1 MYYICICVYIYTYSP
16 KYCSVF
22 VWGFYEQETMFCTQ
36 QTQQLTERDGDSY
49 KKMGVLGSGCNMCRS
64 QDLVPNRGVPCGKAH
79 MGIT

>member
-49 KKMGVLGSGCNMCRS
+49 KKMGVCIQQKQGDVVNWRFCFLKPTSPPHQLMS
-64 QDLVPNRGVPCGKAH
+64 
-79 MGIT
+79 